1 MELEKRKSLPKYL
14 PPICQF
20 LAAIGADF
28 TYCASILEVTA
39 SKEATGKALA
49 AVVQE
54 EDGSTYYYL
63 PSGEKVETLYK
74 CWNVRNV
81 SQMIAASLF
90 LGEKK
95 QPAVLE
101 VWLREKQQLPSE
113 LWPFMQTVAQQFGGE
128 LNLAL
133 NYSYDDYEPVDS
145 LIEILE
151 GAR

>member
-28 TYCASILEVTA
+28 QYCASIIEVTA
-39 SKEATGKALA
+39 SKKDTGKALA

-54 EDGSTYYYL
+54 EDGSTYGYR
-63 PSGEKVETLYK
+63 PSGKKVETLFK
-74 CWNVRNV
+74 CWNVTNV
-81 SQMIAASLF
+81 SQMFAASLF

-95 QPAVLE
+95 QPAVLKVSLE
-101 VWLREKQQLPSE
+101 KKQQLPSD
-113 LWPFMQTVAQQFGGE
+113 LWPLLQTVAQEFEGE
-128 LNLAL
+128 LKLTL
-133 NYSYDDYEPVDS
+133 NYSFDDYEPVDS
-145 LIEILE
+145 LIVILE